1 MTDWFIGKFVYVST
15 WLGFKIGCVA
25 VRCFPRAI
33 FRLSDR
39 LAAVGFRLFRG
50 FRTRSVNNIQVALGT
65 ELDRAAIDD
74 TARRSLRNFFRA
86 CIEIAVAIESSDEE
100 LKRRIPVTGREHL
113 DAALAKGKGVL
124 VLSAHLGNFF
134 LVGCRLAVE
143 GHPAWV
149 LVNQPRDGRFAQLM
163 DRYRLQVRQRTI
175 HARPRRGALRELGLV
190 LRRNEIAVM
199 IADEYR
205 KADGIA
211 VALFGMTVFARRG
224 PVTLA
229 LRTGAAVVPAC
240 LIRQPDDSLQL
251 VIEPELQ
258 LARTGKNKED
268 VRENTV
274 RMTEWLERT
283 VRDYPDQ
290 WNWMNIPARDP
301 RRATVSDYESKK
313 I

>member
-1 MTDWFIGKFVYVST
+1 MTDWFLGKFAYLST
-15 WLGFKIGCVA
+15 WLGFKIGCAA
-25 VRCFPRAI
+25 VRWFPQAI
-33 FRLSDR
+33 FRLSDL
-39 LAAVGFRLFRG
+39 LATIGFHLFRG

-65 ELDRAAIDD
+65 VLDRRAIDD

-100 LKRRIPVTGREHL
+100 LQRRIPVAGREHL

-124 VLSAHLGNFF
+124 ILSAHLGNFF
-134 LVGCRLAVE
+134 LVGCRLALE

-211 VALFGMTVFARRG
+211 VTLFGMTVFARRG
-224 PVTLA
+224 PATLA
-229 LRTGAAVVPAC
+229 LRSGAAVVPAC

-258 LARTGKNKED
+258 LARTEKTKED

-274 RMTEWLERT
+274 RMTQWLERT

-290 WNWMNIPARDP
+290 WNWMNIPRPDP
-301 RRATVSDYESKK
+301 RRATVSDYGLKK

>member
-1 MTDWFIGKFVYVST
+1 MTDWFLGKFAYLST

-25 VRCFPRAI
+25 VRRFPRAV

-39 LAAVGFRLFRG
+39 LAAIGFRLFRR
-50 FRTRSVNNIQVALGT
+50 FRTRSVNNIQLALGT
-65 ELDRAAIDD
+65 KLDRAAIDD

-100 LKRRIPVTGREHL
+100 LQRRIPVTGREHL

-143 GHPAWV
+143 GHAASV

-211 VALFGMTVFARRG
+211 VTLFGMTVFARRG
-224 PVTLA
+224 PATLA
-229 LRTGAAVVPAC
+229 LRNGAAVLPAC
-240 LIRQPDDSLQL
+240 LIRRPDDSLQL
-251 VIEPELQ
+251 VIEPELE
-258 LARTGKNKED
+258 LARTGKTKED

-274 RMTEWLERT
+274 RMTQWLERT

-290 WNWMNIPARDP
+290 WNWMNIPSPGP
-301 RRATVSDYESKK
+301 RRAPVSDYGTKK